1 MRVSNNKD
9 KKQQKE
15 ESEDEESS
23 EESRSE
29 EESADGSEDSVSDV
43 AVKTPERVATTGT
56 LPALKEKKIAVDSG
70 TPKGKVCKKSE
81 EKMPAEKRLQLQNIA
96 QPFANS
102 GSQQID
108 MNLPI
113 PRKRPPEAD
122 PRGAPG
128 IKKYKKEEILEL
140 LQFSDEESI
149 KENSA
154 DEDSINQEMSIE
166 DLIAKAEKH
175 VLQTVDHVTDENTV
189 SKEDI
194 DAFKQLCKYGSRVV
208 NVRKTNSARFK
219 ENSPIWGHEK
229 GDVSL
234 EMLHSLQTV
243 LIYVADVLYVNSHF
257 QDGDIDPITKM
268 FSTFLSKYY
277 RILNL
282 LFAE

>member
-113 PRKRPPEAD
+113 PRKRRSEAD
-122 PRGAPG
+122 HGVAIG
-128 IKKYKKEEILEL
+128 IKRFKKEEILEL
-140 LQFSDEESI
+140 LQSSDEESI

-154 DEDSINQEMSIE
+154 DEESMDEEMSAE
-166 DLIAKAEKH
+166 ALIQKAEKQ
-175 VLQTVDHVTDENTV
+175 VLQIVDLLTDDNTV
-189 SKEDI
+189 PQQDI
-194 DAFKQLCKYGSRVV
+194 DAFHQLCKYGSKVV
-208 NVRKTNSARFK
+208 KVRKSNSARFK
-219 ENSPIWGHEK
+219 ENSPIWGHDK
-229 GDVSL
+229 GDLSL
-234 EMLHSLQTV
+234 QMLHSLQTV
-243 LIYVADVLYVNSHF
+243 LFYVADVLYVNAHF
-257 QDGDIDPITKM
+257 QGGAMDPNTKM
-268 FSTFLSKYY
+268 LSTYMSKYY
-277 RILNL
+277 RILKM